1 MFTGNTQILE
11 NIDNQALSKELEI
24 ARFRNFGR
32 EKFGNVVQRHISYD
46 DFVYT
51 ASKHF
56 SINLPKEISEYY
68 IRIETAPYFAAMDS
82 PALERIENI
91 LLKNRDNSNFIANHR
106 EIKNYY
112 SKWVAQKDDKGRN
125 YYALTLINM
134 VERNFIYQ
142 SFYNLVL
149 YGIVLTYEK
158 SVFAPQKAIE
168 LFERSKELITN
179 LVAEKEEKE
188 SILYLV
194 NLYEGF
200 TYYKLYEYQNAYNSF
215 SEATKKNPYG
225 ISAKAYKGLTAVYL
239 NNYDIAFDCLK
250 EVLNFDKVRLKL
262 AINYN
267 HLRLFDFFY
276 KTAAI
281 YNIFAEDGFAPMT
294 QDIDFLLRA
303 QYSEEKNSMKLT
315 YGKLVDLYNLRNKQ
329 FYNDKIIAEVEFL
342 KEALDRYKERNDGLI
357 RIVEQVLRNKLILL
371 IEYLRSIIESHYYDQ
386 VKEEFHIFDKQIEQN
401 KRQLELIH
409 QESEDA
415 IRKVEI
421 TKEEKAVVIKEEF
434 DEQIKILE
442 EKIEKVEND
451 TKYNS
456 TQTFFNSMIFTT
468 VFAFVVAFLGGIATM
483 LISSG
488 DESAIS
494 LIIKGGLRWGGGT
507 FVIGIIIS
515 AITAISAQ
523 TDKAKRVGK
532 LQKELERIKN
542 LKEEELELLEEEKIR
557 TEQAYH
563 KKFDE
568 RIKNQEKII
577 ESFLVEREFN
587 YKKKQDEAKKQIE
600 VYTKP
605 LNKLLDSFH
614 IDG

>member
-1 MFTGNTQILE
+1 MFVSKSQVLE
-11 NIDNQALSKELEI
+11 NIDDQTLSKELEI
-24 ARFRNFGR
+24 AKFRNFGR
-32 EKFGNVVQRHISYD
+32 EKFGNIIKKHISFD

-56 SINLPKEISEYY
+56 SINLPKEVSEYF
-68 IRIETAPYFAAMDS
+68 IRLETAPYFASMSS
-82 PALERIENI
+82 PALEKIEAI
-91 LLKNRDNSNFIANHR
+91 LLKNRDSNNFIANHR

-112 SKWVAQKDDKGRN
+112 SQWVSQKDDKGKS

-142 SFYNLVL
+142 SFFNLVL
-149 YGIVLTYEK
+149 YGIILTYEK

-168 LFERSKELITN
+168 LFDRSKELISN

-200 TYYKLYEYQNAYNSF
+200 TYFKLYEYQNAFNSF
-215 SEATKKNPYG
+215 SDALKNNPFG
-225 ISAKAYKGLTAVYL
+225 VSARAYRGLTAVYL

-250 EVLNFDKVRLKL
+250 EVLKYDKIRLKL

-267 HLRLFDFFY
+267 HLKLFDFFY
-276 KTAAI
+276 QTAAI

-303 QYSEEKNSMKLT
+303 QYSEESNSMQIT
-315 YGKLVDLYNLRNKQ
+315 YSKLVNLCNLRNKH

-342 KEALDRYKERNDGLI
+342 KKTLDKYKETKSSLI
-357 RIVEQVLRNKLILL
+357 RIVEKVFRDKLILL
-371 IEYLRSIIESHYYDQ
+371 IEYLRSIIESYYYDQ

-415 IRKVEI
+415 KRKIEI
-421 TKEEKAVVIKEEF
+421 TKEEKEIQIKEKF
-434 DEQIKILE
+434 DEEIEILE
-442 EKIEKVEND
+442 KKIETVEND
-451 TKYNS
+451 TKYNA
-456 TQTFFNSMIFTT
+456 TQTFFNSMIFTA
-468 VFAFVVAFLGGIATM
+468 VFAFVVGFLGGIATM

-488 DESAIS
+488 DESVIS
-494 LIIKGGLRWGGGT
+494 LILKGGLRWGGGT

-515 AITAISAQ
+515 ASTAMSAQ
-523 TDKAKRVGK
+523 ADKAKKVKRLK
-532 LQKELERIKN
+532 NELERVKQ
-542 LKEEELELLEEEKIR
+542 LKKEELDFLEEEKVR
-557 TEQAYH
+557 TEEVYQ

-568 RIKNQEKII
+568 RISNQEKII
-577 ESFLVEREFN
+577 ESFLKEREYN
-587 YKKKQDEAKKQIE
+587 YKKKQDEAKEQIE

-605 LNKLLDSFH
+605 INALLNSFQM
-614 IDG
+614 DG